1 LPAHLKRIF
10 LKQKIIN
17 KNKYLVLISHK
28 SRRRLFSCMGML
40 LLAFSAAASET
51 LTIGSKR
58 FTESYILGEIIT
70 QKIRDTASTHVE
82 YRQGLGNTAI
92 LFAALKSG
100 AIDVYPDYTGT
111 LAFELLGLKRV
122 PALAE
127 LSAALEA
134 HGLAVGIPLGF
145 GNSYAV
151 AMSYVRATELGITS
165 MSDLQRHGKL
175 RYGLSQEFLNR
186 RDGWPALRETYALS
200 VQPIGLDHGLAY
212 EAIKSGMVDIIDVYT
227 TDAKLGRYGL
237 KMLADDRA
245 FFPPYEAVL
254 VYRKDLP
261 QRHPAAFRSMQ
272 ALERSVSAEAMIRMN
287 AAAELDGQ
295 PFARIATEFLSGA
308 GRPATAS
315 SRPNWLALLFT
326 ADFWR
331 LTGEHCLLV
340 FGALSLSVGAGVP
353 LGIWAARSRR
363 AQPLILGVTG
373 VLQTIPALA
382 LLAFLI
388 VALERIGMVPAI
400 IALFVY
406 GLLPIVR
413 NTETGLAGIAVGLR
427 EAGQALGLRPGA
439 VMRLIELPLALPAV
453 LAGIKTSAV
462 INVGTATIAAFIGA
476 GGYGE
481 RIVAGLAVND
491 HGMMLAGAIPAAML
505 ALLIQGAFGL
515 AERRFLSYGL
525 RNQSQ

>member
-1 LPAHLKRIF
+1 MRRIF
-10 LKQKIIN
+10 NLFN
-17 KNKYLVLISHK
+17 KNKCLGTFRRGDDGCIFGLIAATLLV
-28 SRRRLFSCMGML
+28 
-40 LLAFSAAASET
+40 FSAAASAT
-51 LTIGSKR
+51 VTVGSKR

-70 QKIRDTASTHVE
+70 QRIETTGGARAVH
-82 YRQGLGNTAI
+82 RQGLGNTAI
-92 LFAALKSG
+92 LFSALKSG
-100 AIDVYPDYTGT
+100 AIDVYPEYTGT

-127 LSAALEA
+127 LNAALDVQ
-134 HGLAVGIPLGF
+134 GLAAGVTLGF
-145 GNSYAV
+145 GNSYAL
-151 AMSYVRATELGITS
+151 AMSQARAASLGIAS
-165 MSDLQRHGKL
+165 ISDLKRHADL

-186 RDGWPALRETYALS
+186 KDGWPALRESYAL
-200 VQPIGLDHGLAY
+200 PARPAGLDHGLAY
-212 EAIKSGMVDIIDVYT
+212 EAIKGGTVDVMDVYT

-237 KMLADDRA
+237 KVLTDDLA
-245 FFPPYEAVL
+245 FFPPYEALL

-261 QRHPAAFRSMQ
+261 QRHPAAFRALQ
-272 ALERSVSAEAMIRMN
+272 TLERGVSAEAMIRMN

-295 PFARIATEFLSGA
+295 PFARVAADFLAAGASGA
-308 GRPATAS
+308 TPAVTQQRPG
-315 SRPNWLALLFT
+315 WLAQLFA

-340 FGALSLSVGAGVP
+340 FGALALSVGVGVP
-353 LGIWAARSRR
+353 LGVWAVRSKRAR
-363 AQPLILGVTG
+363 PLILGITG

-388 VALERIGMVPAI
+388 AAMGRIGMAPAM
-400 IALFVY
+400 IALFLY

-413 NTETGLAGIAVGLR
+413 NTETGLAGIAPGLR
-427 EAGQALGLRPGA
+427 QAGHALGLRPGA
-439 VMRLIELPLALPAV
+439 VMRLIELPLALPSV

-491 HGMMLAGAIPAAML
+491 HGILLAGAVPAAAL
-505 ALLIQGAFGL
+505 ALLIQWMFEWG
-515 AERRFLSYGL
+515 ERKFLPYGL
-525 RNQSQ
+525 